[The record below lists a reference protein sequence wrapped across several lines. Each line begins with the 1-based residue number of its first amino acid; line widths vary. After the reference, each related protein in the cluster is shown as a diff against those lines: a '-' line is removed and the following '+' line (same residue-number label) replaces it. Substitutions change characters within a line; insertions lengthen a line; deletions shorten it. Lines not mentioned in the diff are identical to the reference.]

1 MAWNDFSRN
10 RRFLPERRLRLLV
23 CQMLPPAMT
32 EHGGKNPEMDSRRIG
47 PIQLENLD
55 GV

>member
-1 MAWNDFSRN
+1 MALG
-10 RRFLPERRLRLLV
+10 RFFLEPAILPERRFRLLV
-23 CQMLPPAMT
+23 CQVLPLAMT
-32 EHGGKNPEMDSRRIG
+32 EHGEKNPEMDSRRIG

>member
-1 MAWNDFSRN
+1 
-10 RRFLPERRLRLLV
+10 
-23 CQMLPPAMT
+23 MLPPAMT

-47 PIQLENLD
+47 PIQLEKLD